1 MQGSCE
7 LRNKAVGK
15 SRDGNI
21 ARNTLDFEYIDF
33 ELIFGHLV
41 LIKPSTANFFFY
53 STFSAR
59 TL

>member
-1 MQGSCE
+1 M
-7 LRNKAVGK
+7 K
-15 SRDGNI
+15 SRNAEWAGI

-53 STFSAR
+53 KNKLTGLKAAY
-59 TL
+59 

>member
-33 ELIFGHLV
+33 ELILV
-41 LIKPSTANFFFY
+41 I
-53 STFSAR
+53 
-59 TL
+59 